1 MAAGT
6 ASFSVYL
13 KRRKAIYFG
22 RNGDF
27 HIEPFPSR

>member
-6 ASFSVYL
+6 ASYSVYL
-13 KRRKAIYFG
+13 NGRKAIYFG

-27 HIEPFPSR
+27 HVEPFPSR